1 MKIPRLLEYE
11 QYMDC
16 VLSEYQLGSNIHP
29 CLLPNFDHSPRSAHR
44 GCIIVGN
51 TPEKWGKLC
60 RQMFNKLQTRSQQE
74 NLLFVKSW
82 NEWGEGNYMEPD
94 IKFGK
99 GYIEY
104 LRKALEEND

>member
-51 TPEKWGKLC
+51 TPEKWGSCADRCLTNCK
-60 RQMFNKLQTRSQQE
+60 QGRSKKTYC
-74 NLLFVKSW
+74 LL
-82 NEWGEGNYMEPD
+82 NHGMNGEKV
-94 IKFGK
+94 I
-99 GYIEY
+99 I
-104 LRKALEEND
+104 